1 MPLAVAAF
9 YKFVALPE
17 FRDLQAPLRA
27 LCAARGICGTVLL
40 APEGI
45 NGTAAGEAAEIGG
58 LLDDL
63 RAGPLFGGRLADLDA
78 KLSNAD
84 APPFRRLKVRLKRE
98 IVTLG
103 EPCADPAR
111 RTGAFVPAAEW
122 NALIARDD
130 VVVVDV
136 RNGFEVAMGSFERA
150 IDPRTTRFGDF
161 KAFAADRLAGARTR
175 TVALFCTGG
184 VRCEKASAYLLANGH
199 SDVRQLEG
207 GVLRYL
213 EEVAPAD
220 SLWRGA
226 CFVFDERVALG
237 HGLAERGSGVA
248 GRVTVRT
255 TSRRASTRSKPAS
268 PIRTR
273 PSRR

>member
-1 MPLAVAAF
+1 MPFAVAAF
-9 YKFVALPE
+9 HKFVALPE
-17 FRDLQAPLRA
+17 FRDLQAPLSA
-27 LCAARGICGTVLL
+27 LCAARGICGSVLL

-45 NGTAAGEAAEIGG
+45 NGTVAGAPDAIAA

-78 KLSNAD
+78 KLSGAD
-84 APPFRRLKVRLKRE
+84 APPFRRLKIRLKRE

-103 EPCADPAR
+103 DPRADPAR

-122 NALIARDD
+122 NALIGRDD
-130 VVVVDV
+130 VIVVDV
-136 RNGFEVAMGSFERA
+136 RNGFEVAMGSFEGA
-150 IDPRTTRFGDF
+150 IDPGTKRFGDF
-161 KAFAADRLAGARTR
+161 RTFAADRLAGARTR

-184 VRCEKASAYLLANGH
+184 IRCEKASAHLLANGH

-213 EEVAPAD
+213 EEVAPEE

-226 CFVFDERVALG
+226 CFVFDERVALV
-237 HGLAERGSGVA
+237 HGLVERGSEVA
-248 GRVTVRT
+248 GE
-255 TSRRASTRSKPAS
+255 
-268 PIRTR
+268 
-273 PSRR
+273 